1 MTYGTERIK
10 YKGEHNMTN
19 MQVLLKSLIEKE
31 YEEDCNEF
39 TTIEDFFEF
48 FSAKIVLKS
57 YTLSD
62 EEIMQGI
69 KGAGNDGGCDAIYIF
84 CNGLLVKEDF
94 LENREIPSDSLLE
107 MIIIQSKTST
117 SFNEDVIMK
126 WKTVSI
132 NLFDLNKDVADYS
145 KRYNEDVRDSFQL
158 FRDVYTALIRKR
170 IKLTLKYWYIS
181 EGEQIHPNV
190 KQQGEELKEN
200 VKGLFPSAKV
210 SVEYFGAE
218 KIMEILNTPDV
229 RDYQLILA
237 DNPISLGVNK
247 DYIALVSLGKYY
259 NFITNGSDTL
269 EQSIFESNIRDY
281 QGSVVVN
288 KEIHNTLD
296 QNDSID
302 FWWLNNGITIL
313 ASNISPVTS
322 RSLIITEPE
331 IVNGLQ
337 TSNEIYNFFSE
348 YPEKLDSDSRHV
360 LVRIIVPSTET
371 VRDNIILATN
381 NQTSIPKSSL
391 RVSDSIHW
399 QIEMFFKQRGLFY
412 DRRKN
417 HYKNLGKKRS
427 EIISVSYLAQSLIAV
442 LLQKPNYSRARPS
455 TLLTNNDYYDFLY
468 KGEID
473 LIVYY
478 KIIIWANR
486 IKNYLRQC
494 GLYNTSQQGDL
505 LFYVLYYSFA
515 RKNNS
520 HKISPNDVQSI
531 DAEALSDGDI
541 AEYCNHIYEIYHSL
555 GGTGKIAKGSQ
566 IIEMLIREFE

>member
-1 MTYGTERIK
+1 
-10 YKGEHNMTN
+10 MTN

-69 KGAGNDGGCDAIYIF
+69 KGAGNDGGCDAIDIVWK
-84 CNGLLVKEDF
+84 GLLVKEDF

-229 RDYQLILA
+229 RDYELILA

-371 VRDNIILATN
+371 VRDDIILATN

-455 TLLTNNDYYDFLY
+455 TLLTNNDYYNFLY

-486 IKNYLRQC
+486 IKNYLQQC

>member
-117 SFNEDVIMK
+117 SFNEDVMMK

-229 RDYQLILA
+229 RDYELILA

-348 YPEKLDSDSRHV
+348 YPKKLDSDSRHV

-371 VRDNIILATN
+371 VRDDIILATN

-455 TLLTNNDYYDFLY
+455 TLLTNNDYYNFLY

-486 IKNYLRQC
+486 IKNYLQQC

>member
-1 MTYGTERIK
+1 
-10 YKGEHNMTN
+10 MTN

-229 RDYQLILA
+229 RDYELILA

-288 KEIHNTLD
+288 KEIHNTLV

-371 VRDNIILATN
+371 VRDDIILATN

-399 QIEMFFKQRGLFY
+399 QIEMFFRQRGLFY

-455 TLLTNNDYYDFLY
+455 TLLTNNDYYNFLY

-520 HKISPNDVQSI
+520 HKISPKDVQSI

>member
-1 MTYGTERIK
+1 
-10 YKGEHNMTN
+10 MTN

-229 RDYQLILA
+229 RDYELILA

-269 EQSIFESNIRDY
+269 EQSVFESNIRDY

-288 KEIHNTLD
+288 KEIHNTLV

-371 VRDNIILATN
+371 VRDDIILATN

-455 TLLTNNDYYDFLY
+455 TLLTNNDYYNFLY

-520 HKISPNDVQSI
+520 HKISPKDVQSI

>member
-229 RDYQLILA
+229 RDYELILA

-247 DYIALVSLGKYY
+247 DYIALVSLGKYF
-259 NFITNGSDTL
+259 NFITYGSDTL

-371 VRDNIILATN
+371 VRDDIILATN

-455 TLLTNNDYYDFLY
+455 TLLTNNDYYNFLY

-486 IKNYLRQC
+486 IKNYLQQC

>member
-69 KGAGNDGGCDAIYIF
+69 KGAGNDGGCDAIYIY

-117 SFNEDVIMK
+117 SFNEDVMMK

-229 RDYQLILA
+229 RDYELILA

-348 YPEKLDSDSRHV
+348 YPKKLDSDSRHV

-371 VRDNIILATN
+371 VRDDIILATN

-455 TLLTNNDYYDFLY
+455 TLLTNNDYYNFLY

-520 HKISPNDVQSI
+520 HKISPKDVQSI

>member
-1 MTYGTERIK
+1 
-10 YKGEHNMTN
+10 MTN

-94 LENREIPSDSLLE
+94 LENREIPADSLLE

-117 SFNEDVIMK
+117 SFNEDVMMK

-229 RDYQLILA
+229 RDYELILA

-348 YPEKLDSDSRHV
+348 YPKKLDSDSRHV

-371 VRDNIILATN
+371 VRDDIILATN

-399 QIEMFFKQRGLFY
+399 KIEMFFKQRGLFY

-455 TLLTNNDYYDFLY
+455 TLLTNNDYYNFLY

-520 HKISPNDVQSI
+520 HKISPKDVQSI

>member
-1 MTYGTERIK
+1 
-10 YKGEHNMTN
+10 MTN

-117 SFNEDVIMK
+117 YFNEDVMMK

-229 RDYQLILA
+229 RDYELILA

-348 YPEKLDSDSRHV
+348 YPKKLDSDSRHV

-371 VRDNIILATN
+371 VRDDIILATN

-455 TLLTNNDYYDFLY
+455 TLLTNNDYYNFLY

-520 HKISPNDVQSI
+520 HKISPKDVQSI

>member
-1 MTYGTERIK
+1 
-10 YKGEHNMTN
+10 MTN

-117 SFNEDVIMK
+117 SFNEDVMMK
-126 WKTVSI
+126 WKAVSI

-229 RDYQLILA
+229 RDYELILA

-348 YPEKLDSDSRHV
+348 YPKKLDSDSRHV

-371 VRDNIILATN
+371 VRDDIILATN

-455 TLLTNNDYYDFLY
+455 TLLTNNDYYNFLY

-520 HKISPNDVQSI
+520 HKISPKDVQSI

>member
-1 MTYGTERIK
+1 
-10 YKGEHNMTN
+10 MTN

-302 FWWLNNGITIL
+302 LWWLNNGITIL

-371 VRDNIILATN
+371 VRDDIILATN

-455 TLLTNNDYYDFLY
+455 TLLTNNDYYNFLY

-541 AEYCNHIYEIYHSL
+541 AEYCDHIYEIYHSL

>member
-117 SFNEDVIMK
+117 SFNEDVMMK

-229 RDYQLILA
+229 RDYELILA

-348 YPEKLDSDSRHV
+348 YPKKLDSDSRHV

-371 VRDNIILATN
+371 VRDDIILATN

-455 TLLTNNDYYDFLY
+455 TLLTNNDYYNFLY

-520 HKISPNDVQSI
+520 HKISPKDVQSI

>member
-117 SFNEDVIMK
+117 SFNEDVMMK

-229 RDYQLILA
+229 RDYELILA

-348 YPEKLDSDSRHV
+348 YPKKLDSDSRHV

-371 VRDNIILATN
+371 VRDDIILATN

-399 QIEMFFKQRGLFY
+399 KIEMFFKQRGLFY

-455 TLLTNNDYYDFLY
+455 TLLTNNDYYNFLY

-478 KIIIWANR
+478 KIIILANR
-486 IKNYLRQC
+486 IKSYLRQC

-520 HKISPNDVQSI
+520 HKISPKDVQSI

>member
-117 SFNEDVIMK
+117 SFNEDVMMK

-229 RDYQLILA
+229 RDYELILA

-348 YPEKLDSDSRHV
+348 YPKKLDSDSRHV

-371 VRDNIILATN
+371 VRDDIILATN

-427 EIISVSYLAQSLIAV
+427 EIISVSYLAQSFIAV

-455 TLLTNNDYYDFLY
+455 TLLTNNDYYNFLY

-520 HKISPNDVQSI
+520 HKISPKDVQSI

>member
-1 MTYGTERIK
+1 
-10 YKGEHNMTN
+10 MTN

-371 VRDNIILATN
+371 VRDDIILATN

-473 LIVYY
+473 LIVY
-478 KIIIWANR
+478 
-486 IKNYLRQC
+486 
-494 GLYNTSQQGDL
+494 
-505 LFYVLYYSFA
+505 
-515 RKNNS
+515 
-520 HKISPNDVQSI
+520 
-531 DAEALSDGDI
+531 
-541 AEYCNHIYEIYHSL
+541 
-555 GGTGKIAKGSQ
+555 
-566 IIEMLIREFE
+566 

>member
-1 MTYGTERIK
+1 
-10 YKGEHNMTN
+10 MTN

-117 SFNEDVIMK
+117 SFNEDVMMK

-229 RDYQLILA
+229 RDYELILA

-348 YPEKLDSDSRHV
+348 YPKKLDSDSRHV

-371 VRDNIILATN
+371 VRDDIILATN

-427 EIISVSYLAQSLIAV
+427 EIISVSYLAQSFIAV

-455 TLLTNNDYYDFLY
+455 TLLTNNDYYNFLY

-520 HKISPNDVQSI
+520 HKISPKDVQSI

>member
-1 MTYGTERIK
+1 
-10 YKGEHNMTN
+10 MTN

-117 SFNEDVIMK
+117 SFNEDVMMK

-229 RDYQLILA
+229 RDYELILA

-348 YPEKLDSDSRHV
+348 YPKKLDSDSRHV

-371 VRDNIILATN
+371 VRDDIILATN

-455 TLLTNNDYYDFLY
+455 TLLTNNDYYNFLY

-520 HKISPNDVQSI
+520 HKISPKDVQSI

-541 AEYCNHIYEIYHSL
+541 AEYCHHIYEIYHSL

>member
-1 MTYGTERIK
+1 M
-10 YKGEHNMTN
+10 
-19 MQVLLKSLIEKE
+19 
-31 YEEDCNEF
+31 
-39 TTIEDFFEF
+39 
-48 FSAKIVLKS
+48 
-57 YTLSD
+57 
-62 EEIMQGI
+62 
-69 KGAGNDGGCDAIYIF
+69 
-84 CNGLLVKEDF
+84 
-94 LENREIPSDSLLE
+94 
-107 MIIIQSKTST
+107 
-117 SFNEDVIMK
+117 
-126 WKTVSI
+126 
-132 NLFDLNKDVADYS
+132 
-145 KRYNEDVRDSFQL
+145 

-229 RDYQLILA
+229 RDYELILA

-348 YPEKLDSDSRHV
+348 YPKKLDSDSRHV

-371 VRDNIILATN
+371 VRDDIILATN

-455 TLLTNNDYYDFLY
+455 TLLTNNDYYNFLY

-520 HKISPNDVQSI
+520 HKISPKDVQSI

>member
-1 MTYGTERIK
+1 MSKNAQI
-10 YKGEHNMTN
+10 
-19 MQVLLKSLIEKE
+19 LLENLIEQE
-31 YEEDCNEF
+31 FQGNESYGN
-39 TTIEDFFEF
+39 ISDYFEF
-48 FSAKIVLKS
+48 FSASQILKNQG
-57 YTLSD
+57 LSD
-62 EEIMQGI
+62 DEIENGI
-69 KGAGNDGGCDAIYIF
+69 VGKGLDGGCDSIYLF
-84 CNGLLVKEDF
+84 LNNLLITPDIVEHISAPKDSI
-94 LENREIPSDSLLE
+94 LEL
-107 MIIIQSKTST
+107 IIIQSKKTT
-117 SFNEDVIMK
+117 SFGEDAIMK
-126 WKTVSI
+126 WKTVSS
-132 NLFDLNKDVADYS
+132 NLLDLSNTITDFS
-145 KRYNEDVRDSFQL
+145 TRYNADVLEAFTT
-158 FRDVYTALIRKR
+158 FRDTYTKLITSR
-170 IKLTLKYWYIS
+170 IKLKFRFYYATLAS
-181 EGEQIHPNV
+181 DLHPNV
-190 KQQGEELKEN
+190 EQQAEELKST
-200 VKGLFPSAKV
+200 VKLLFPNA
-210 SVEYFGAE
+210 SVEVEFIDSDKLFDMYNSVIENRVNLKFADIPISPNQKNYVALVDLKSYYQFIVNDSG
-218 KIMEILNTPDV
+218 EIRKSFFDSNV
-229 RDYQLILA
+229 RDYQGKNNVNSSISETLHRV
-237 DNPISLGVNK
+237 DNN
-247 DYIALVSLGKYY
+247 
-259 NFITNGSDTL
+259 
-269 EQSIFESNIRDY
+269 
-281 QGSVVVN
+281 
-288 KEIHNTLD
+288 
-296 QNDSID
+296 D

-371 VRDNIILATN
+371 VRDDIILATN

-455 TLLTNNDYYDFLY
+455 TLLTNNDYYNFLY

>member
-371 VRDNIILATN
+371 VRDDIILATN

>member
-1 MTYGTERIK
+1 
-10 YKGEHNMTN
+10 MTN

-117 SFNEDVIMK
+117 SFNEDVMMK

-348 YPEKLDSDSRHV
+348 YPKKLDSDSRHV

-371 VRDNIILATN
+371 VRDDIILATN

-399 QIEMFFKQRGLFY
+399 KIEMFFKQRGLFY

-455 TLLTNNDYYDFLY
+455 TLLTNNDYYNFLY

-520 HKISPNDVQSI
+520 HKISPKDVQSI

-541 AEYCNHIYEIYHSL
+541 AEYCDHIYEIYHSL

>member
-1 MTYGTERIK
+1 
-10 YKGEHNMTN
+10 MTN

-269 EQSIFESNIRDY
+269 EQSIFEANIRDY
-281 QGSVVVN
+281 LGSVVVN

-371 VRDNIILATN
+371 VRDDIILATN

-520 HKISPNDVQSI
+520 QKISPNDVQSI

>member
-1 MTYGTERIK
+1 
-10 YKGEHNMTN
+10 MTN

-117 SFNEDVIMK
+117 SFNEDVMMK

-229 RDYQLILA
+229 RDYELILA

-348 YPEKLDSDSRHV
+348 YPKKLDSDSRHV

-371 VRDNIILATN
+371 VRDDIILATN

-399 QIEMFFKQRGLFY
+399 KIEMFFKQRGLFY

-455 TLLTNNDYYDFLY
+455 TLLTNNDYYNFLY

-478 KIIIWANR
+478 KIIILANR
-486 IKNYLRQC
+486 IKSYLRQC

-520 HKISPNDVQSI
+520 HKISPKDVQSI

>member
-1 MTYGTERIK
+1 
-10 YKGEHNMTN
+10 MTN

-117 SFNEDVIMK
+117 SFNEDVMMK

-229 RDYQLILA
+229 RDYELILA

-348 YPEKLDSDSRHV
+348 YPKKLDSDSRHV

-371 VRDNIILATN
+371 VRDDIILATN

-455 TLLTNNDYYDFLY
+455 TLLTNNDYYNFLY

-520 HKISPNDVQSI
+520 HKISPKDVQSI

>member
-1 MTYGTERIK
+1 
-10 YKGEHNMTN
+10 MTN

-158 FRDVYTALIRKR
+158 FRNVYTALIRKR

-371 VRDNIILATN
+371 VRDDIILATN

-455 TLLTNNDYYDFLY
+455 TLLTNNDYYNFLY

-541 AEYCNHIYEIYHSL
+541 AEYCDHIYEIYHSL

>member
-117 SFNEDVIMK
+117 SFNEDVMMK

-229 RDYQLILA
+229 RDYELILA

-348 YPEKLDSDSRHV
+348 YPKKLDSDSRHV

-371 VRDNIILATN
+371 VRDDIILATN

-399 QIEMFFKQRGLFY
+399 KIEMFFKQRGLFY

-455 TLLTNNDYYDFLY
+455 TLLTNNDYYNFLY

-520 HKISPNDVQSI
+520 HKISPKDVQSI

>member
-1 MTYGTERIK
+1 M
-10 YKGEHNMTN
+10 
-19 MQVLLKSLIEKE
+19 
-31 YEEDCNEF
+31 
-39 TTIEDFFEF
+39 
-48 FSAKIVLKS
+48 
-57 YTLSD
+57 
-62 EEIMQGI
+62 
-69 KGAGNDGGCDAIYIF
+69 
-84 CNGLLVKEDF
+84 
-94 LENREIPSDSLLE
+94 
-107 MIIIQSKTST
+107 
-117 SFNEDVIMK
+117 
-126 WKTVSI
+126 
-132 NLFDLNKDVADYS
+132 
-145 KRYNEDVRDSFQL
+145 
-158 FRDVYTALIRKR
+158 
-170 IKLTLKYWYIS
+170 
-181 EGEQIHPNV
+181 
-190 KQQGEELKEN
+190 
-200 VKGLFPSAKV
+200 

-229 RDYQLILA
+229 RDYELILA

-371 VRDNIILATN
+371 VRDDIILATN

-412 DRRKN
+412 DRRK
-417 HYKNLGKKRS
+417 
-427 EIISVSYLAQSLIAV
+427 
-442 LLQKPNYSRARPS
+442 
-455 TLLTNNDYYDFLY
+455 TLY
-468 KGEID
+468 
-473 LIVYY
+473 IVVF
-478 KIIIWANR
+478 
-486 IKNYLRQC
+486 
-494 GLYNTSQQGDL
+494 L
-505 LFYVLYYSFA
+505 LFCTTFT
-515 RKNNS
+515 
-520 HKISPNDVQSI
+520 
-531 DAEALSDGDI
+531 LSATTVFRHADI
-541 AEYCNHIYEIYHSL
+541 FHDPVEI
-555 GGTGKIAKGSQ
+555 
-566 IIEMLIREFE
+566 ML

>member
-1 MTYGTERIK
+1 
-10 YKGEHNMTN
+10 MTN

-39 TTIEDFFEF
+39 TTIEDFLEF

-117 SFNEDVIMK
+117 SFNEDVMMK

-229 RDYQLILA
+229 RDYELILA

-348 YPEKLDSDSRHV
+348 YPKKLDSDSRHV

-371 VRDNIILATN
+371 VRDDIILATN

-455 TLLTNNDYYDFLY
+455 TLLTNNDYYNFLY

-520 HKISPNDVQSI
+520 HKISPKDVQSI

>member
-1 MTYGTERIK
+1 
-10 YKGEHNMTN
+10 MTN

-117 SFNEDVIMK
+117 SFNEDVMMK

-229 RDYQLILA
+229 RDYELILA

-348 YPEKLDSDSRHV
+348 YPKKLDSDSRHV

-371 VRDNIILATN
+371 VRDDIILATN

-427 EIISVSYLAQSLIAV
+427 EIISVSYLAQSFIAV

-455 TLLTNNDYYDFLY
+455 ALLTNNDYYNFLY

-520 HKISPNDVQSI
+520 HKISPKDVQSI

>member
-229 RDYQLILA
+229 RDYELILA

-288 KEIHNTLD
+288 KEIHNTLV

-371 VRDNIILATN
+371 VRDDIILATN

-399 QIEMFFKQRGLFY
+399 QIEMFFRQRGLFY

-455 TLLTNNDYYDFLY
+455 TLLTNNDYYNFLY

-520 HKISPNDVQSI
+520 HKISPKDVQSI

>member
-1 MTYGTERIK
+1 
-10 YKGEHNMTN
+10 MTN

-31 YEEDCNEF
+31 YEEDCNEVS
-39 TTIEDFFEF
+39 TIEDFFEF

-229 RDYQLILA
+229 RDYELILA

-371 VRDNIILATN
+371 VRDDIILATN

-455 TLLTNNDYYDFLY
+455 TLLTNNDYYNFLY

-486 IKNYLRQC
+486 IKNYLQQC